1 MSKYIDVFLL
11 TEAYVLFC
19 AFVVLDF
26 QSILLLL
33 QSVEPVIHLP
43 KPAMC
48 KLLNDLPSKFIKDKG
63 SVWWPECKYWYWC
76 MQKGK
81 TKSLNLI
88 GIGTK
93 AKLMFSAATFLPDQ
107 K

>member
-1 MSKYIDVFLL
+1 
-11 TEAYVLFC
+11 
-19 AFVVLDF
+19 
-26 QSILLLL
+26 
-33 QSVEPVIHLP
+33 
-43 KPAMC
+43 
-48 KLLNDLPSKFIKDKG
+48 
-63 SVWWPECKYWYWC
+63 